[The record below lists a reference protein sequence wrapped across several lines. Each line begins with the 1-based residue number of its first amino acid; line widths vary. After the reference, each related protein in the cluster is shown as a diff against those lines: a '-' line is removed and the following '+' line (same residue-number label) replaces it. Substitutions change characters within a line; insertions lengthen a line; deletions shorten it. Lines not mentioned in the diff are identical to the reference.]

1 MVNRRMK
8 SKNVFSWTN
17 PKLKVNET
25 AKYGRGVFAKENIK
39 KDELLVI
46 FGGYAVH
53 LEEFYKLS
61 PKVMH
66 YLSQISDDF
75 VFGIK
80 KISELEDA
88 CYFNHSCN
96 PNAGYKGQIFLV
108 AMRKI
113 KKGEEI
119 TFDYAMELSSSKI
132 SNPKD
137 VDRFDEM
144 KCNCGANN
152 CRKIIRDDDWKI
164 PKLQK
169 KYDGYFQWYIQN
181 KINEIKKK
189 NGF

>member
-1 MVNRRMK
+1 MLMK
-8 SKNVFSWTN
+8 NNKIRTKNTFSWTN

-25 AKYGRGVFAKENIK
+25 VRYGRGVFAKENIK

-80 KISELEDA
+80 KSSELEDA
-88 CYFNHSCN
+88 CYFNHNCN

-113 KKGEEI
+113 K
-119 TFDYAMELSSSKI
+119 
-132 SNPKD
+132 
-137 VDRFDEM
+137 
-144 KCNCGANN
+144 
-152 CRKIIRDDDWKI
+152 
-164 PKLQK
+164 
-169 KYDGYFQWYIQN
+169 
-181 KINEIKKK
+181 
-189 NGF
+189 